1 MGKAEPGGGRP
12 GAAGAGRGGSGA
24 AGPGPAS
31 RAAGRGRSRVAGT
44 PALEVGLVAGLA
56 VLVLVAHV
64 ATNLYTPYGV
74 HRDELLYLAMG
85 RHLRLWGMDFPPF
98 IAIVAEAERGLL
110 GDSLAALRLLPAL
123 AGTGTVLLAGLAA
136 RDLGGGRLAQGLAAF
151 SAAALPIFLR
161 AGNLLQPVVFDQL
174 WWTLALWALIR
185 IARKEADRR
194 AAAGGG
200 GSGAETADWL
210 LLGLAGG
217 LGLLTKFSIAFLGA
231 GLLAGLLLSRLR
243 RTLLGRGPWLA
254 AGTALA
260 LGSPSLVGQI
270 RLGWPVFGQLGDL
283 RSFQLD
289 RIGYGDFLLGQILLL
304 GPMVVLAA
312 MGLLELLRAGA
323 AERRA
328 ERSASGLLE
337 GGLDGSKAA
346 FARAGILGP
355 RGPAEL
361 RAVGWTCLAALA
373 ILMALHGKPYYA
385 GPLHPVLLAAGGVWL
400 ERMAA
405 RLDVAGKFDPARAVR
420 LAGPLVLSVWA
431 VALLPLSLP
440 LLPPR
445 VMAAYGRLPGLE
457 DARTSNRGRVLAL
470 PQDYADMLGWKAQ
483 AETVAA
489 VYRSLPPEERAEA
502 VIVGGNYGEA
512 GAVDFFGPGLDLPP
526 AVAPVGSYWFF
537 GPGSKPGR
545 VVIKI
550 GGSREDLEPYFRS
563 VEEAA
568 GVNEPWVVPEERHL
582 AIWVCRDPYGT
593 LQEVWPAFRGQN

>member
-1 MGKAEPGGGRP
+1 VGKAEPGRGRP
-12 GAAGAGRGGSGA
+12 GAAGAGLGGSGA
-24 AGPGPAS
+24 AGPGPA
-31 RAAGRGRSRVAGT
+31 AGGAVRGRPRPGT
-44 PALEVGLVAGLA
+44 PALEVGLVVGLA
-56 VLVLVAHV
+56 ALVLVAHV

-98 IAIVAEAERGLL
+98 IAIVASAERGLL
-110 GDSLAALRLLPAL
+110 GDSLAALRLLPAA
-123 AGTGTVLLAGLAA
+123 AGAGTVLLAGLAA

-151 SAAALPIFLR
+151 SGAALPLFLR

-185 IARKEADRR
+185 IARKEA
-194 AAAGGG
+194 GGG
-200 GSGAETADWL
+200 PGAETLDWL

-217 LGLLTKFSIAFLGA
+217 LGLLTRFSVAFLGA
-231 GLLAGLLLSRLR
+231 GVLAGLLLSRLR

-254 AGTALA
+254 AGVALA
-260 LGSPSLVGQI
+260 IGSPSLVGQL
-270 RLGWPVFGQLGDL
+270 RLGWPVLGQLGDL
-283 RSFQLD
+283 RAFQLE
-289 RIGYGDFLLGQILLL
+289 RIGYGDFLLGQVLLL
-304 GPMVVLAA
+304 GPVVVLAA

-355 RGPAEL
+355 RGPGEL
-361 RAVGWTCLAALA
+361 RAVGWACLAALA
-373 ILMALHGKPYYA
+373 IVMALHGKPYYA
-385 GPLHPVLLAAGGVWL
+385 GPLHPVLLAAGGVWV

-420 LAGPLVLSVWA
+420 LAGPLFLAVWA

-457 DARTSNRGRVLAL
+457 AARTSNRGRVLVL
-470 PQDYADMLGWKAQ
+470 PQDYADMLGWKVQ
-483 AETVAA
+483 AETVAG

-512 GAVDFFGPGLDLPP
+512 GAVDFYGADLGLPP

-537 GPGSKPGR
+537 GPGAKPGR

-550 GGSREDLEPYFRS
+550 GGSREDLGPYFRS
-563 VEEAA
+563 VEAAA

-582 AIWVCRDPYGT
+582 TIWVCRDPYRT
-593 LQEVWPAFRGQN
+593 LQQVWPAFRGMN